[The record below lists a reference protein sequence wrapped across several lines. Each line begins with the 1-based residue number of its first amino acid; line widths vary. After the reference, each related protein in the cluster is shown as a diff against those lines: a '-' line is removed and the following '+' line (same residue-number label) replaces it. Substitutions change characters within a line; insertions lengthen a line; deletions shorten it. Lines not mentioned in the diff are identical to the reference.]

1 MKKSQIVFLEV
12 WLFLHGILH
21 KDIRVT
27 LIRMNIVG
35 FLKLKFKKTAGK
47 KKTFQLYLNLVLIC
61 INGNAVKKITQ
72 FMEVY

>member
-1 MKKSQIVFLEV
+1 
-12 WLFLHGILH
+12 
-21 KDIRVT
+21 
-27 LIRMNIVG
+27 MNIVG

-61 INGNAVKKITQ
+61 INGNAVRKITQ